1 MYKQILVPVDGSDT
15 SNLALKEAIKLAK
28 EQQAALRIIHIV
40 DETTVYM
47 MVETPYPIADYLKMM
62 REAGQKLLSTCA
74 MTAQEA
80 GIKVDTKL
88 VVIESLT
95 QRICDAINEEAKR
108 WSADLVVIGTHGRRG
123 FNHLLLGSV
132 AEGVIRLATKPV
144 LIYRE
149 T

>member
-28 EQQAALRIIHIV
+28 EQQAALRLIRVV

-47 MVETPYPIADYLKMM
+47 MAETPYPIADYLKMM
-62 REAGQKLLSTCA
+62 REAGQKVLSTCA

>member
-15 SNLALKEAIKLAK
+15 SNFALKEAIKLAQ
-28 EQQAALRIIHIV
+28 EQQASLRIIHVV

-62 REAGQKLLSTCA
+62 REAGQKVLSTCA

>member
-28 EQQAALRIIHIV
+28 EQQAALRLIHVV

-47 MVETPYPIADYLKMM
+47 MAETPYPIADYLKMM
-62 REAGQKLLSTCA
+62 REAGQKVLSTCA

-95 QRICDAINEEAKR
+95 RRICDAINEEAKR

>member
-1 MYKQILVPVDGSDT
+1 MYKQILVPVDGSET

-28 EQQAALRIIHIV
+28 EQQAALRLIHVV

-47 MVETPYPIADYLKMM
+47 MAETPYPIADYLKMM
-62 REAGQKLLSTCA
+62 REAGQKVLSTCA